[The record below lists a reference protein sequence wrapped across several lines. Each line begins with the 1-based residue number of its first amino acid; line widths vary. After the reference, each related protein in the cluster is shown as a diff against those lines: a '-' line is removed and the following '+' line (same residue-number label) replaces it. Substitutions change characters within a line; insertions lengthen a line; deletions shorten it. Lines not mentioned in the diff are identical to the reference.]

1 MLHRQWSTFFPETG
15 IKPVEKQSLHFES
28 ELPNQA
34 ACRKQGTA
42 PDKTAQCGYYGTRP
56 YPMGQ
61 LLPKNRDGTEKGR
74 NQPIRPCSPAHSSG
88 SPARITAVIRHD
100 SFTEHAPT
108 QGGGGRRAK
117 RCGAAPPH
125 LFHALKQQKKVRP
138 CDLTLKRR
146 LPTLPHDK
154 CSTIGV
160 SELNFS
166 VRNGKRWNL
175 TTITT

>member
-1 MLHRQWSTFFPETG
+1 M
-15 IKPVEKQSLHFES
+15 KKQSLHFES

-34 ACRKQGTA
+34 ACRKQGTRLTKPRSA
-42 PDKTAQCGYYGTRP
+42 GTMRHGRIRWGNFCRRIETVRKKTATNRSGPAVRQ
-56 YPMGQ
+56 
-61 LLPKNRDGTEKGR
+61 LPKK
-74 NQPIRPCSPAHSSG
+74 PRPHHSRH
-88 SPARITAVIRHD
+88 PARQLHGARPD
-100 SFTEHAPT
+100 ARRGGEAGEEERRCPT
-108 QGGGGRRAK
+108 
-117 RCGAAPPH
+117 PP
-125 LFHALKQQKKVRP
+125 FHALKQQKKVRS